1 MEAVVCL
8 VVDECHRA
16 VGKNEAAAVIAR
28 MRQERCRF
36 RCLGL
41 SATPGATKAAV
52 QARAT
57 AAASPCPLGCSGPC
71 PTQVLLNR

>member
-1 MEAVVCL
+1 MCL

-16 VGKNEAAAVIAR
+16 VGKNEAAAAIAR
-28 MRQERCRF
+28 MRQERCKF

-52 QARAT
+52 QVCP
-57 AAASPCPLGCSGPC
+57 SLPCPLMWWASSSEDPIH
-71 PTQVLLNR
+71 L